1 MEPWYDLARLVAIPP
16 TKLWFNWRLE
26 DLDRIPRTGPAI
38 VAANHISY
46 LDPFANGYA
55 ILKSGRRPR
64 FLAKDE
70 LFKVPVVGTVL
81 RGAHQIPVDR
91 GSGGA
96 TPLISA
102 SRALDEG
109 ELVLIYPE
117 GTVTKNPDFLPMQA
131 KTGTVRLSLMS
142 GVPITPLASWG
153 SQAVWQKSGRG
164 SLKFGRPIWVK
175 AGAPIDLSDR
185 ADQLDDRHALREM
198 TDQLTA
204 ALTALVLDLRGRYP
218 KRWSDDE

>member
-1 MEPWYDLARLVAIPP
+1 
-16 TKLWFNWRLE
+16 
-26 DLDRIPRTGPAI
+26 
-38 VAANHISY
+38 
-46 LDPFANGYA
+46 
-55 ILKSGRRPR
+55 
-64 FLAKDE
+64 LAKDE
-70 LFKVPVVGTVL
+70 LFRVPVVGTVL

-96 TPLISA
+96 APLISA

-117 GTVTKNPDFLPMQA
+117 GTVTENPDFLPMQA
-131 KTGTVRLSLMS
+131 KTGTVRLSLMT

-185 ADQLDDRHALREM
+185 ADELDDRDALHEM
-198 TDQLTA
+198 TDRLTL

-218 KRWSDDE
+218 KRWSDDG

>member
-1 MEPWYDLARLVAIPP
+1 MFNQPPAVLRSYVEGDDAVHGGPFMRRVFDLLTRPLVD
-16 TKLWFNWRLE
+16 E
-26 DLDRIPRTGPAI
+26 D
-38 VAANHISY
+38 
-46 LDPFANGYA
+46 
-55 ILKSGRRPR
+55 
-64 FLAKDE
+64 
-70 LFKVPVVGTVL
+70 L
-81 RGAHQIPVDR
+81 RGAGWDR
-91 GSGGA
+91 S
-96 TPLISA
+96 TPRLLEPDTEENLQQLFRENHWTDYLPIVLRTEQRVEA
-102 SRALDEG
+102 MLAGTSRALDEG

-117 GTVTKNPDFLPMQA
+117 GTVTKDPDFLPMQA

-185 ADQLDDRHALREM
+185 ADELDDRDALHEM
-198 TDQLTA
+198 TDRLTA

-218 KRWSDDE
+218 KRWSDDG